1 MTEVEKPSVLYED
14 NQGAIFLAK
23 NRQVGILTKHI
34 DVRHCF
40 LRYMVEEKDG
50 DIKYIRS
57 EENPA
62 DIMAK
67 NTSEADFARHMRR
80 ITEVELWE
88 HVDTGR
94 EYVKKTWVTDEVI
107 TRDKT
112 EYFSHPLAVVV
123 DGTRRN

>member
-62 DIMAK
+62 EIMTK
-67 NTSEADFARHMRR
+67 NTPEVDFARHMRS
-80 ITEVELWE
+80 IT
-88 HVDTGR
+88 
-94 EYVKKTWVTDEVI
+94 
-107 TRDKT
+107 
-112 EYFSHPLAVVV
+112 
-123 DGTRRN
+123 